1 MGGKLPELL
10 ELSVRIHDCR
20 DVVYRV
26 KNRNSEIVGHIR
38 FSFAV
43 KPRVFSTFCWRRE
56 ARRRLHNAE
65 RCRRVL
71 SHGRRSIEERHC
83 GKGSIPR

>member
-10 ELSVRIHDCR
+10 ELSVRVHDCR

-26 KNRNSEIVGHIR
+26 INRNSEIVGHIR

-43 KPRVFSTFCWRRE
+43 KPRVFSMFCWRRE
-56 ARRRLHNAE
+56 ARCRAHNAE
-65 RCRRVL
+65 RRHRAL
-71 SHGRRSIEERHC
+71 SHGRRSIAEQL
-83 GKGSIPR
+83 